1 MHGGCNCLI
10 LSTNKLF
17 HSQTLENCCLSK
29 CGIYIDSYFWI
40 EALLSKSETFV
51 CGMNC
56 HGANSIPFEVKH
68 SLRSILRYELD
79 ITSSLITD
87 DIFVNVAN
95 PSTIVALCPPL
106 Q

>member
-1 MHGGCNCLI
+1 
-10 LSTNKLF
+10 
-17 HSQTLENCCLSK
+17 
-29 CGIYIDSYFWI
+29 
-40 EALLSKSETFV
+40 
-51 CGMNC
+51 MNC

-95 PSTIVALCPPL
+95 PSTIVTLCPPL